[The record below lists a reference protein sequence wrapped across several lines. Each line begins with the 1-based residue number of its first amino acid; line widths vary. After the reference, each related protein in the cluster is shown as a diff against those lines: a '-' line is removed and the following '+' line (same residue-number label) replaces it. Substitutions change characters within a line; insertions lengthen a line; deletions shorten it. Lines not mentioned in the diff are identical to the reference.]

1 MRKKLAEKSGVSLV
15 EMLCATIILILL
27 GLLLNTG
34 LQLSLKSYR
43 ELRAESETQLLLATA
58 IDALADDLRYARRV
72 ETDAD
77 GALKSYHSDSYGKD
91 TAITVDDETD
101 QLLAA
106 GKRVLPPGAYGKGA
120 YHIQGLEITYDK
132 DTLLFTVKLEVTAP
146 GSTGA
151 GAKTPEEVVTIRCL
165 NPAMTAP
172 EGEGG
177 TTP

>member
-1 MRKKLAEKSGVSLV
+1 M
-15 EMLCATIILILL
+15 
-27 GLLLNTG
+27 
-34 LQLSLKSYR
+34 
-43 ELRAESETQLLLATA
+43 
-58 IDALADDLRYARRV
+58 

-146 GSTGA
+146 GIPGA
-151 GAKTPEEVVTIRCL
+151 GVTIRCL

>member
-15 EMLCATIILILL
+15 EMLCATIILVLL

-72 ETDAD
+72 ETDTG
-77 GALKSYHSDSYGKD
+77 GALKSYLSDSYGKETD
-91 TAITVDDETD
+91 IKVDDTG

-120 YHIQGLEITYDK
+120 YHIEKLEITYDNAS
-132 DTLLFTVKLEVTAP
+132 LLFTVKLEVTAP
-146 GSTGA
+146 GIPGA
-151 GAKTPEEVVTIRCL
+151 GAKTPEEGVTIRCL